1 MKSHKEIRSV
11 NYEENGIRRITFSH
25 KANAECFPAHW
36 HERLE
41 ILYIR
46 SGEMQVCVD
55 DTLYNAAPGY
65 AVIISPMSD
74 HSGVAGNNGVDYDVI
89 TFDISKFTNN
99 SGASHKYLTSLAKEK
114 LTFFPLTNHPDI
126 TNAIQTL
133 LTYLDEGNSK
143 NPLCAIGKLYEVIGL
158 IYDHCLADTSPFES
172 KPEAFVD
179 IVAYI
184 DNHYTENLTSEGISK
199 MFGYNNTY
207 FCKKFKSVTG
217 MTVMNYVKHL
227 RLSKA
232 KKLLATTNDSIAD
245 IAWKC
250 GFFDIAHLSNSFKQ
264 HNNMTPSE
272 YRKKKKV

>member
-1 MKSHKEIRSV
+1 MKSHKEIRTV
-11 NYEENGIRRITFSH
+11 NYEGNGIRRIQFAY
-25 KANAECFPAHW
+25 KANAECFPSHW

-46 SGEMQVCVD
+46 SGEMNIYVD
-55 DTLYNAAPGY
+55 DTLYVATSGY
-65 AVIISPMSD
+65 TVIISPMAD
-74 HSGVAGNNGVDYDVI
+74 HSGIAGANGVDYDVI

-99 SGASHKYLTSLAKEK
+99 SSASHKYLNTLTKEK
-114 LTFFPLTNHPDI
+114 YTFSPLTNHPEI
-126 TNAIQTL
+126 TESIQTL
-133 LTYLDEGNSK
+133 LSFLDADNER
-143 NPLCAIGKLYEVIGL
+143 NPLCSIGELYKIIGL
-158 IYDHCLADTSPFES
+158 IYEHCLVDTSPFEN

-184 DNHYTENLTSEGISK
+184 DNHYTENLTSVGISK

-232 KKLLATTNDSIAD
+232 KKLLTTTDDSIAD

-250 GFFDIAHLSNSFKQ
+250 GFFDISHLSNSFKQ
-264 HNNMTPSE
+264 HHNMTPTE